1 MSEIDELNRFFGAL
15 SEILAETRAEVLSTR
30 IIAEAA
36 FRQAVADAPDP
47 GARFDDM
54 AELLREAHAGVVGAG
69 PTHERVR
76 LLAEAKTEEFLAHMA
91 KVLGR

>member
-1 MSEIDELNRFFGAL
+1 MSEVDELNRFFGAL

-36 FRQAVADAPDP
+36 FRQVVAEAADP
-47 GARFDDM
+47 AARFDQM
-54 AELLREAHAGVVGAG
+54 AELLRSAHAGVIGSG

-76 LLAEAKTEEFLAHMA
+76 LLAEAKTEGFLADMA
-91 KVLGR
+91 KMLGR

>member
-1 MSEIDELNRFFGAL
+1 MSEVDELARLFGAL

-47 GARFDDM
+47 GARFDEL
-54 AELLREAHAGVVGAG
+54 AELVRGAHAGVIGSG

-76 LLAEAKTEEFLAHMA
+76 LLAEAKTEAFLADMA
-91 KVLGR
+91 KALGR